1 MSHNLLFFT
10 VGFLIFFF
18 FTFGSQTAFHWYVFL
33 VAFFLNFI
41 MENSNIYKVERW
53 NEFHDP
59 ASSAVN
65 IWLTLFHLYSLTSP
79 YAHIIVLK
87 QIHTRYHIILAK
99 ILEHLSLNGKDSFL
113 KALPHS
119 FIIPRRW
126 TNNSLVSSNSWYSD
140 FPDYLINTSLKV
152 GLWDT
157 GSIMWSTH
165 CWCVS
170 SISINRSPLLFFIF
184 SCHLFLFLAVTK
196 ATESFV
202 S

>member
-1 MSHNLLFFT
+1 MKWIPWPS
-10 VGFLIFFF
+10 
-18 FTFGSQTAFHWYVFL
+18 
-33 VAFFLNFI
+33 FI
-41 MENSNIYKVERW
+41 CCQHMAN
-53 NEFHDP
+53 
-59 ASSAVN
+59 AVSF
-65 IWLTLFHLYSLTSP
+65 ILSYFSLCP
-79 YAHIIVLK
+79 YHCIEEK
-87 QIHTRYHIILAK
+87 SRYHIILAK